1 MSDSSPHNHSQSEHI
16 SRGIIFMILA
26 VFSFALMDVSMK
38 QLASD
43 LTSYQVSFFRGA
55 TSLPFVLGWILVSK
69 NLSRLKAIRID
80 LHILRGFISIGFLI
94 TTVLTLRELPLANAY
109 ALFFAAPLTITL
121 LSAVVLKEP
130 VGRYRYTA
138 VAVGFIGVL
147 VMLNP
152 KAMGFASI
160 GVIAGLLSMLG
171 YSCSMILVRFLHR
184 TETSESLMFYFIIS
198 LTIGCGL
205 LAIIG
210 WQPVTLKHA
219 PWLLMLGISGAIG
232 QYLLTEAYRQAPPSL
247 LSSFEY
253 TAMIWAIG
261 LGYIFW
267 NELPSAWVLVG
278 SAIVISS
285 GIYISHRETVRKAPI
300 TSKVRHTKD

>member
-1 MSDSSPHNHSQSEHI
+1 MSEKNPSSLATSENI
-16 SRGIIFMILA
+16 KSGIIFMILA
-26 VFSFALMDVSMK
+26 VFCFALMDVSMK

-43 LTSYQVSFFRGA
+43 LSSYQISFFRGA

-69 NLSRLKAIRID
+69 NLSRLKATRVD
-80 LHILRGFISIGFLI
+80 LHLLRGLISIGFLI

-121 LSAVVLKEP
+121 LSAIVLKEP
-130 VGRYRYTA
+130 VGRYRFGA
-138 VAVGFIGVL
+138 VIVGFIGVL

-160 GVIAGLLSMLG
+160 GVIAGLLSMIG

-205 LAIIG
+205 LSFLN
-210 WQPVTLKHA
+210 WQPVTMQHA

-232 QYLLTEAYRQAPPSL
+232 QYLLTEAYRKAPPSL

-267 NELPSAWVLVG
+267 NELPSIWVVVG

-300 TSKVRHTKD
+300 TTKVRHKNI

>member
-1 MSDSSPHNHSQSEHI
+1 
-16 SRGIIFMILA
+16 
-26 VFSFALMDVSMK
+26 MK
-38 QLASD
+38 QLATD
-43 LTSYQVSFFRGA
+43 LSSYQISFFRGA

-69 NLSRLKAIRID
+69 NLSRLKATRID
-80 LHILRGFISIGFLI
+80 LHLLRGLISIGFLI

-109 ALFFAAPLTITL
+109 ALFFAAPLAITL
-121 LSAVVLKEP
+121 LSAIVLKEP
-130 VGRYRYTA
+130 VGRYRFGA
-138 VAVGFIGVL
+138 VIVGFIGVL

-160 GVIAGLLSMLG
+160 GVIAGLLSMMG

-184 TETSESLMFYFIIS
+184 TETSESLMFYFILS

-205 LAIIG
+205 LSFLS
-210 WQPVTLKHA
+210 WKPVTMEHA

-232 QYLLTEAYRQAPPSL
+232 QYLLTEAYRKAPPSL

-267 NELPSAWVLVG
+267 NELPSIWVVVG

-300 TSKVRHTKD
+300 TTKVRHKNY

>member
-1 MSDSSPHNHSQSEHI
+1 MSDSLFKSENI
-16 SRGIIFMILA
+16 SRGIIFMVLA
-26 VFSFALMDVSMK
+26 VFCFALMDVSMK
-38 QLASD
+38 QLSTD
-43 LTSYQVSFFRGA
+43 LSSYQISFFRGV
-55 TSLPFVLGWILVSK
+55 TSLPFVLGWILLSK
-69 NLSRLKAIRID
+69 NISRLKVIRAD

-121 LSAVVLKEP
+121 LSAIVLKEP
-130 VGRYRYTA
+130 VGKYRYSA
-138 VAVGFIGVL
+138 VVVGFIGVL

-171 YSCSMILVRFLHR
+171 YSCSMILVRYLHR
-184 TETSESLMFYFIIS
+184 TETSESLMFYFILS
-198 LTIGCGL
+198 LSIGCGFL
-205 LAIIG
+205 SIFH
-210 WQPVTLKHA
+210 WETVTMAHA
-219 PWLLMLGISGAIG
+219 PWLLLLGISGAIG
-232 QYLLTEAYRQAPPSL
+232 QYLLTEAYRKAPPSI

-267 NELPSAWVLVG
+267 SELPSIWVLVG
-278 SAIVISS
+278 SAIVIGS
-285 GIYISHRETVRKAPI
+285 GIYISHRETVRKAHI
-300 TSKVRHTKD
+300 TPVTRHIND

>member
-1 MSDSSPHNHSQSEHI
+1 MFMSDSLFQSENI
-16 SRGIIFMILA
+16 SRGIIYMVLA
-26 VFSFALMDVSMK
+26 VFCFALMDVSMK
-38 QLASD
+38 QLATD
-43 LTSYQVSFFRGA
+43 LSSIQISFFRGF
-55 TSLPFVLGWILVSK
+55 TSLPFILGWILLSK
-69 NLSRLKAIRID
+69 NLARLKVIRAD

-94 TTVLTLRELPLANAY
+94 TTVLTLRELPLANTY

-121 LSAVVLKEP
+121 LSAIVLKEP
-130 VGRYRYTA
+130 VGKYRYSA
-138 VAVGFIGVL
+138 VVVGFIGVL

-171 YSCSMILVRFLHR
+171 YSCSMILVRYLHR
-184 TETSESLMFYFIIS
+184 TETSESLMFYFILS
-198 LTIGCGL
+198 LSIGCGFL
-205 LAIIG
+205 SIFN
-210 WQPVTLKHA
+210 WQPVTMAHA
-219 PWLLMLGISGAIG
+219 PWLILLGISGAIG
-232 QYLLTEAYRQAPPSL
+232 QYLLTEAYRKAPPSI

-253 TAMIWAIG
+253 TAMIWAIA

-267 NELPSAWVLVG
+267 SELPSIWVLVG
-278 SAIVISS
+278 SAIVIAS